1 MKKEFLLLLGLLFLL
16 GAGTAVS
23 VSLHQQ
29 EELPDAEY
37 VRKNQLESLRKAAI
51 AGFYRGDYAATERML
66 RTLIRQQR
74 DDLPLFMLLALTV
87 FESGQISEAERILQE
102 LAEQHPDNAEIHNN
116 LGVVL
121 LWQYRYDAARRE
133 LRKAA
138 ELEPEN
144 PRWRNNLSIAESAI
158 AMTFLRRS
166 YHIEVSKLE
175 QNGDELP
182 MTMVLKLTENRLFEK

>member
-1 MKKEFLLLLGLLFLL
+1 MKKEFLLLLGFLFLL

-37 VRKNQLESLRKAAI
+37 VRKNQLESLRRTAI
-51 AGFYRGDYAATERML
+51 TGFYRGNYAETERIL

-74 DDLPLFMLLALTV
+74 EDLPLFMLLALTV
-87 FESGQISEAERILQE
+87 FESGRIGESERILHE
-102 LAEQHPDNAEIHNN
+102 LAQHHPDNAEIHNN
-116 LGVVL
+116 LGVVM

-133 LRKAA
+133 LQKAT

-144 PRWRNNLSIAESAI
+144 PRWRSNLSIAESAI
-158 AMTFLRRS
+158 AMTFLRRN

-175 QNGDELP
+175 QSGDELP
-182 MTMVLKLTENRLFEK
+182 TTMVLKLTENRLFEK